1 MSYKM
6 ILPPFPFPERWADVD
21 LLQRTTGEQKWL
33 VPNSDRTAAPE
44 TSSKNQTIVTCTSH
58 KQQHN
63 IEHTVIPHL
72 QDWSGEY
79 DDYVE
84 TEELELDSAWAERF
98 SKTIKKMKQKV
109 HKAKRRA
116 EWKKK

>member
-1 MSYKM
+1 M

-21 LLQRTTGEQKWL
+21 LLQRTIGERKWL
-33 VPNSDRTAAPE
+33 VPSSNPE
-44 TSSKNQTIVTCTSH
+44 VDEIASTNQPIVSRDHQEHSTENTIVA
-58 KQQHN
+58 
-63 IEHTVIPHL
+63 HL
-72 QDWSGEY
+72 QDWSGDY

-84 TEELELDSAWAERF
+84 TEELELDPAWAERF

>member
-1 MSYKM
+1 M

-21 LLQRTTGEQKWL
+21 LLQHTTGERKWL
-33 VPNSDRTAAPE
+33 VPSSESNPE
-44 TSSKNQTIVTCTSH
+44 VDEIASTNQPIVSRDHQEYSTENTIV
-58 KQQHN
+58 
-63 IEHTVIPHL
+63 PHL

-84 TEELELDSAWAERF
+84 TEELELDPAWAERF

>member
-1 MSYKM
+1 M

-21 LLQRTTGEQKWL
+21 LLQRTTGECRWL
-33 VPNSDRTAAPE
+33 VPNSESNPEVDEIASTNQSIVSPDHQEHSAEDTA
-44 TSSKNQTIVTCTSH
+44 
-58 KQQHN
+58 
-63 IEHTVIPHL
+63 IPHL

-79 DDYVE
+79 DDYEE
-84 TEELELDSAWAERF
+84 TEELELDPVWAERF